1 MATAQHSSHRAA
13 LLDGLRTGGVRAT
26 SMSVPHTAA
35 PASTFNFPRFASASA
50 QQPFLEDEDMDQVA
64 ELFSQNLYVHNNN
77 GMNNTGYSGIAP
89 SARPSTAAV
98 DGPNNRLFQQQMAA
112 QRGLNPNSVP
122 FSPAYPHG
130 VQQQVTPAEAQLH
143 AYQQMQLMQLEIM
156 RLQNAQAQRNQQ
168 VQAVVLAEA
177 LRQQARRGGVGLHHP
192 ASAGPT
198 KSSFDIRA
206 NSPPARRPSQAEM
219 LKAQLGVS
227 GAPSLEDH
235 VPMTAT
241 LEGRFGARPASSS
254 IAFPTT
260 PDVMPQ
266 SSSPPKQTTVISGGT
281 SLSGLPPN
289 NVNLSK
295 DNVPSKSDVATS
307 WRRGNTTNSVLSG
320 LRTVSTA
327 SPSVKITPPPGERLS
342 PPPTQMP
349 ANKLRPRL
357 TRPLS
362 LNFVASRN
370 DPIVAIDSGSDHEDT
385 MSSASSTSLSNPTT
399 PHSSSSLDTS
409 PLSPREEAAKKLYE
423 GLGMGRPAPY
433 IVQTQMSPLPQRL
446 VSQPLRQPRG
456 PPSGAD
462 ELGPK
467 NFATRVR
474 RKAIGGLGVLMDARE
489 RRVSM
494 EVC

>member
-1 MATAQHSSHRAA
+1 MATAQHHSHRAA
-13 LLDGLRTGGVRAT
+13 LLNGLRTGGVRSN
-26 SMSVPHTAA
+26 SMSTPHTAA
-35 PASTFNFPRFASASA
+35 PGGSFNIPRFASTAI
-50 QQPFLEDEDMDQVA
+50 QQSIFPEGDDVDQLG

-77 GMNNTGYSGIAP
+77 PANNNGFSATAS
-89 SARPSTAAV
+89 SARPLTAAV
-98 DGPNNRLFQQQMAA
+98 DNTSNRFIQQQMAG
-112 QRGLNPNSVP
+112 QRGLNPNSAP

-130 VQQQVTPAEAQLH
+130 VQPQVTPAEAQLH

-156 RLQNAQAQRNQQ
+156 RLQNAQVQRNQQ

-177 LRQQARRGGVGLHHP
+177 LRQQARRGGTGMNPP

-198 KSSFDIRA
+198 NFSFDTRA
-206 NSPPARRPSQAEM
+206 NSPPARRPSQAET

-227 GAPSLEDH
+227 GVSSYEDQG
-235 VPMTAT
+235 PMTAA
-241 LEGRFGARPASSS
+241 LGGRFGARLPASS

-260 PDVMPQ
+260 PDVMPRT
-266 SSSPPKQTTVISGGT
+266 SSPPKQTTVIDAVTPLGS
-281 SLSGLPPN
+281 SPPHNLNSNLP
-289 NVNLSK
+289 K

-327 SPSVKITPPPGERLS
+327 SPSVKITPPPGERTS
-342 PPPTQMP
+342 PPLILTP
-349 ANKLRPRL
+349 ANKLRPR
-357 TRPLS
+357 PLS
-362 LNFVASRN
+362 FTFVTSRN
-370 DPIVAIDSGSDHEDT
+370 SPIVAIDSGSEHEDA
-385 MSSASSTSLSNPTT
+385 MSSASSASLSNPAT
-399 PHSSSSLDTS
+399 PHSSSSLDTA
-409 PLSPREEAAKKLYE
+409 PLSPREEATKKLYE

-433 IVQTQMSPLPQRL
+433 IVQTPMSALPQRL
-446 VSQPLRQPRG
+446 VSQPVRHPRG

-467 NFATRVR
+467 NFATRIR

-489 RRVSM
+489 RRESI